1 MDGNLTFAK
10 TPKGVEEVEKRTYRL
25 PPKTRQ
31 VLIFVDGKRNRTTL
45 GGMVNVPDVDAVL
58 EQLLSEEFV
67 ALVASAATAAAAAA
81 PAPAPAPAAV
91 PVEVV
96 PHDAVPT
103 DQGERLKMARS
114 FLINTTETFLGMY
127 GAGLIDQA
135 QQARTLEDFRAIV
148 DDWYEAI
155 CSEAGNKRGAEMKSR
170 LVELL

>member
-1 MDGNLTFAK
+1 MDGNATFAK

-31 VLIFVDGKRNRTTL
+31 VLIFVDGKRNRATL

-67 ALVASAATAAAAAA
+67 ALVASVGAAV
-81 PAPAPAPAAV
+81 PAPTAP

-103 DQGERLKMARS
+103 DQAERLKMARS

-127 GAGLIDQA
+127 GAGLIDRA
-135 QQARTLEDFRAIV
+135 QHAKTVEDFRAIV
-148 DDWYEAI
+148 DEWYEAI

>member
-67 ALVASAATAAAAAA
+67 SLVASAVAAA
-81 PAPAPAPAAV
+81 PAPAPAAA

-103 DQGERLKMARS
+103 EQGERLKMARS

-127 GAGLIDQA
+127 GASLIDKA
-135 QQARTLEDFRAIV
+135 QHAKTQEDFRAIV
-148 DDWYEAI
+148 DEWYEAI

>member
-1 MDGNLTFAK
+1 MDGNATFAK
-10 TPKGVEEVEKRTYRL
+10 TPKGVEEIEKRTYRL

-67 ALVASAATAAAAAA
+67 SLVAQAAIASSAPVAA
-81 PAPAPAPAAV
+81 PAPAV
-91 PVEVV
+91 VV
-96 PHDAVPT
+96 PHDEVPA
-103 DQGERLKMARS
+103 DQAERLKMARS
-114 FLINTTETFLGMY
+114 FIINTTETFLGMY

-135 QQARTLEDFRAIV
+135 QQARTVEDFRAIV

>member
-1 MDGNLTFAK
+1 MDGNATFAK
-10 TPKGVEEVEKRTYRL
+10 TPKGVEEIEKRTCRL

-67 ALVASAATAAAAAA
+67 SLVAQAVIASPVPVAA
-81 PAPAPAPAAV
+81 PAPAV
-91 PVEVV
+91 VV
-96 PHDAVPT
+96 PHDEVPT
-103 DQGERLKMARS
+103 DQAERLKMARS

-135 QQARTLEDFRAIV
+135 KQARTVEDFRAIV

-155 CSEAGNKRGAEMKSR
+155 CSEAGKKRGAEMKSR
-170 LVELL
+170 LLELL

>member
-1 MDGNLTFAK
+1 MDGNATFAK
-10 TPKGVEEVEKRTYRL
+10 TPKGVEEIEKRTYRL

-67 ALVASAATAAAAAA
+67 SLV
-81 PAPAPAPAAV
+81 APAAV
-91 PVEVV
+91 GSPVPVVARAPSPLV
-96 PHDAVPT
+96 PHDEVPA
-103 DQGERLKMARS
+103 DQAERLKMARS

-135 QQARTLEDFRAIV
+135 QQARTIEDFRAIV

>member
-1 MDGNLTFAK
+1 MDGNATFAK

-31 VLIFVDGKRNRTTL
+31 VLIFVDGKRNRATL

-67 ALVASAATAAAAAA
+67 SLVASVAAKVPASA
-81 PAPAPAPAAV
+81 PA

-103 DQGERLKMARS
+103 NEAERLRMARS
-114 FLINTTETFLGMY
+114 FFINTTETFLGMY
-127 GAGLIDQA
+127 GAGLIDRA
-135 QQARTLEDFRAIV
+135 QHAKTVEDFRAIV
-148 DDWYEAI
+148 DEWYEAI